1 MASTVPLAHFL
12 PPTTLASLANL
23 ELVARVAVEGFLIGL
38 HRSPRFGFSQEFKE
52 YRAYTEGDDPRFV
65 DWNVYARTDRAY
77 IRRYEGET
85 NTRLMILLDA
95 SSSMGFGSQGISK
108 LQYGKFL
115 AAALGYL
122 AMRQHDPAGLI
133 VFDEQ
138 VRHYRPPTTR
148 AGGLTGL
155 IHTIDSV
162 QAGGGTNLLDCFQ
175 KFREHLTRRG
185 LVVVISD
192 LYCDPAALTR
202 AVQPLAYR
210 GHDIAIFQ
218 LLDPQEKEPARL
230 MQTPQAKGRES
241 LMIEDVESHATIQVS
256 AEYLREHYSA
266 RLNAHVDALHSAAAG
281 LGAHHVVLTTD
292 EPLDRALRQYLKFR
306 EGRN

>member
-1 MASTVPLAHFL
+1 MSTPSPAHLL
-12 PPTTLASLANL
+12 PPATLASLANL

-52 YRAYTEGDDPRFV
+52 YRAYVEGDDPRFV

-95 SSSMGFGSQGISK
+95 SSSMGFGTQGITK

-133 VFDEQ
+133 VFDEK
-138 VRHYRPPTTR
+138 VRQYRPPTSR
-148 AGGLTGL
+148 AGGLSGL
-155 IHTIDSV
+155 IHAIDAV
-162 QAGGGTNLLDCFQ
+162 QAGGGTNLLDSFRQ
-175 KFREHLTRRG
+175 FREHLTRRG

-202 AVQPLAYR
+202 AVQPLAYH
-210 GHDIAIFQ
+210 GHDIVIFQ
-218 LLDPQEKEPARL
+218 LFDPQEKEPQRL
-230 MQTPQAKGRES
+230 MNTPQGKGRES
-241 LMIEDVESHATIQVS
+241 LLVEDVESLATVQVS
-256 AEYLREHYSA
+256 AEYLREHYDT
-266 RLNAHVDALHSAAAG
+266 RLQAHLAALRSAAVS
-281 LGAHHVVLTTD
+281 LGAHHTWLTTD

-306 EGRN
+306 EGRT

>member
-1 MASTVPLAHFL
+1 MTTAHAHLL
-12 PPTTLASLANL
+12 PPSTLAALANL

-52 YRAYTEGDDPRFV
+52 YRAYVQGDDPRFV

-85 NTRLMILLDA
+85 NTRLMILLDG
-95 SSSMGFGSQGISK
+95 SLSMGYGTQGVTK
-108 LQYGKFL
+108 LQYGKYL
-115 AAALGYL
+115 AAALAYL

-133 VFDEQ
+133 VFDEH
-138 VRHYRPPTTR
+138 VRLYRPPTSR

-155 IHTIDSV
+155 IHAIDAV
-162 QAGGGTNLLDCFQ
+162 QPSGGTNILDTFQ

-218 LLDPQEKEPARL
+218 LLDPQEKEPHKILEGAE
-230 MQTPQAKGRES
+230 AKGRNS
-241 LMIEDVESHATIQVS
+241 LLVEDVETHATLQVS
-256 AEYLREHYSA
+256 SEFLRERYGA
-266 RLNAHVDALHSAAAG
+266 RLAAHLDALRSAAIG
-281 LGAHHVVLTTD
+281 LGAHHTWLTTD

-306 EGRN
+306 EGHR

>member
-1 MASTVPLAHFL
+1 MSSIGHLL

-23 ELVARVAVEGFLIGL
+23 ELVARVAVEGFLIGM

-52 YRAYTEGDDPRFV
+52 YRAYVEGDDPRFV

-77 IRRYEGET
+77 IRRFEGET

-95 SSSMGFGSQGISK
+95 SASMGFGSHSVSK

-115 AAALGYL
+115 AAALGYM

-133 VFDEQ
+133 VFDEE
-138 VRHYRPPTTR
+138 VRQYRPPTTR
-148 AGGLTGL
+148 SGGLLGL
-155 IHTIDSV
+155 IHAIDAV
-162 QAGGGTNLLDCFQ
+162 QASGGTRMLDCFQ

-202 AVQPLAYR
+202 AVQPLAYT
-210 GHDIAIFQ
+210 GHDIVIFQ
-218 LLDPQEKEPARL
+218 LLDPQERAPAGL
-230 MQTPQAKGRES
+230 ADSGTAKGRES
-241 LMIEDVESHATIQVS
+241 FVVEDMETRATMQVS
-256 AEYLREHYSA
+256 AQYLREAYA
-266 RLNAHVDALHSAAAG
+266 TRLENHLDALRRAAAN
-281 LGAHHVVLTTD
+281 LGAHHLALHTD

-306 EGRN
+306 EGHR